1 MKPMEVNPELD
12 VTMEVREQ
20 QPKQVIYVRLTGAY
34 MALAYCEAWK
44 KLLCLCK

>member
-1 MKPMEVNPELD
+1 
-12 VTMEVREQ
+12 MEVREQ

-44 KLLCLCK
+44 NCMLM